1 MTHTL
6 TRHYGHRARPL
17 HAPLLSE
24 ADFLRLPGQ
33 DKADLIHGRLYLM
46 APPAR
51 RHERIVSFLSFLL
64 DGYVSAREL
73 GEVTGSKSPI
83 RIDERSTFEPDIV
96 FVPTSQLDGIRA
108 DGLITQG
115 AGVAVEVVSPS
126 TRRRDYVDK
135 RDGYERAGVT
145 EYWIVDPKRETV
157 QFYRRGDS
165 GLYDE
170 VTPPKGKPFE
180 SAAVPGFRLLPEAL
194 FADPLPN
201 RYDLLRDLLD

>member
-1 MTHTL
+1 M
-6 TRHYGHRARPL
+6 
-17 HAPLLSE
+17 
-24 ADFLRLPGQ
+24 
-33 DKADLIHGRLYLM
+33 
-46 APPAR
+46 
-51 RHERIVSFLSFLL
+51 
-64 DGYVSAREL
+64 
-73 GEVTGSKSPI
+73 
-83 RIDERSTFEPDIV
+83 

-170 VTPPKGKPFE
+170 VTPPQGKPFE

-194 FADPLPN
+194 FADPLSN
-201 RYDLLRDLLD
+201 RYELLRDLLD